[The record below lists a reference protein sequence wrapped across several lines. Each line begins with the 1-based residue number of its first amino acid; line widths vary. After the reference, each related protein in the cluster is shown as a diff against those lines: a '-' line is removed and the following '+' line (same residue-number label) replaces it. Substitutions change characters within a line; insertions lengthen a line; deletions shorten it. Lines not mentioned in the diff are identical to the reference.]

1 MNESPLLACV
11 VLPKTRSELEAQ
23 VEARGTEGMWPAQ
36 GDGGSDVH
44 GQQQASELHPLW
56 ADYN

>member
-1 MNESPLLACV
+1 MNESPQLACV

-23 VEARGTEGMWPAQ
+23 VEAGGTEGMWRAQ

-44 GQQQASELHPLW
+44 G
-56 ADYN
+56 